1 MNFQFALHTDVGI
14 QKMTNQDS
22 CCMRQA
28 ETDKG
33 NILFALICDG
43 MGGLSKGELAS
54 ATLIRAFA
62 NWFENNLPIILA
74 KENPLDETKYIWD
87 RMMKQQNQIISAY
100 GKENNIQLGST
111 ITALLILE
119 DGQYLID
126 HVGDT
131 RVYKITDQLAE
142 VLTEDQTLVAREVK
156 NGRLAPELAEKDP
169 RRNVL
174 LQCIG
179 ASKVVTP
186 AFYEGKAIKNECF
199 LLCSDGFRHEITTE
213 EIISDLAPSAN
224 HSEKEIKEHIIRL
237 IDLNKIRHETDN
249 ITALLIKTV

>member
-119 DGQYLID
+119 DGQYLIG

-156 NGRLAPELAEKDP
+156 NGRLAPELF
-169 RRNVL
+169 
-174 LQCIG
+174 C
-179 ASKVVTP
+179 
-186 AFYEGKAIKNECF
+186 
-199 LLCSDGFRHEITTE
+199 CS
-213 EIISDLAPSAN
+213 
-224 HSEKEIKEHIIRL
+224 
-237 IDLNKIRHETDN
+237 
-249 ITALLIKTV
+249 V